1 LHYNQLVHRFTG
13 RIYEVRM
20 PDRRVVI
27 TGMGVISS
35 LGLDVATLWGNLL
48 AGKSG
53 IGPIESFDT
62 RGFDVRIAGEVRDF
76 DPLVYMPAR
85 EARRTDRFGQFGLA
99 AAEQALKQSG
109 FKVDDHYADQV
120 GVLVGS
126 GVGGIQTYTREL
138 DHLRNDG
145 PRRVNPFLIP
155 SITVDVP
162 SVLIAL
168 RTGAQGPNYGLSAA
182 CATGAGA
189 IGEAFE
195 IIRRGHAL
203 AMFAGG
209 VEAAV
214 TPIGVAAFDRMH
226 ALSRRNTDPSAAS
239 RPFDRQRDGFV
250 IADGGAVLVL
260 EELDFALQRG
270 AEPLAEI
277 LGYANTSNATH
288 LAAPDVEAR
297 TSARC
302 IQMAIERAGLQPGQ
316 ISYINAH
323 ATSTPAGDIAE
334 TQAIKQAFGPDAY
347 RTPISSTKSMTGHA
361 LGGIGAL
368 EAVICVQALRDRCIP
383 ATINLQNPDPQ
394 CDLDYVP
401 NQPRQARLSAVL
413 SNSFGFGGHNVSLVF
428 GAYPSEF

>member
-1 LHYNQLVHRFTG
+1 MF
-13 RIYEVRM
+13 E
-20 PDRRVVI
+20 RRVVI
-27 TGMGVISS
+27 TGMGVISP
-35 LGLDVATLWGNLL
+35 LGLDVATLWSSLL

-62 RGFDVRIAGEVRDF
+62 RGFDVRIAGEVRGF
-76 DPLVYMPAR
+76 DPLVYMTAR
-85 EARRTDRFGQFGLA
+85 EARRTDRFGQFALA

-109 FKVDDHYADQV
+109 LKVEDNYADQV

-138 DHLRNDG
+138 DHLRSEG

-168 RTGAQGPNYGLSAA
+168 RTGAQGPNFGLSAA

-195 IIRRGHAL
+195 IVRRGHAL
-203 AMFAGG
+203 AMLAGG
-209 VEAAV
+209 AEAAV
-214 TPIGVAAFDRMH
+214 TPIGVAAFDRMR
-226 ALSRRNTDPSAAS
+226 ALSHRNSDPSAAS

-250 IADGGAVLVL
+250 IADGGAVLVI

-277 LGYANTSNATH
+277 LGYANTSDATH
-288 LAAPDVEAR
+288 LAAPDVDAR
-297 TSARC
+297 ASARC
-302 IQMAIERAGLQPGQ
+302 MQLAIERAGLQPGQ

-323 ATSTPAGDIAE
+323 ATSTLSGDIAE
-334 TQAIKQAFGPDAY
+334 TQAIKQAFGSAAY
-347 RTPISSTKSMTGHA
+347 HTPVSSTKSMTGHA
-361 LGGIGAL
+361 LGGVGAL
-368 EAVICVQALRDRCIP
+368 EAVICVQALRNGWIP
-383 ATINLQNPDPQ
+383 ATINLENPDPQ

-401 NQPRQARLSAVL
+401 NQARPARLTTVL
-413 SNSFGFGGHNVSLVF
+413 SNSFGFGGHNVSLVL
-428 GAYPSEF
+428 GAYT

>member
-1 LHYNQLVHRFTG
+1 LINWFIG
-13 RIYEVRM
+13 WFNEVRM
-20 PDRRVVI
+20 SERRVVI
-27 TGMGVISS
+27 TGMGVISP
-35 LGLDVATLWGNLL
+35 LGLDVATMWGNLL

-62 RGFDVRIAGEVRDF
+62 RGFEVRIAGEVRGF
-76 DPLVYMPAR
+76 DPLVFMSSR
-85 EARRTDRFGQFGLA
+85 EARRTDRFGQFALA
-99 AAEQALKQSG
+99 SAEQALRQSG
-109 FKVDDHYADQV
+109 LKIESDFADQV

-138 DHLRNDG
+138 DHLRSEG

-168 RTGAQGPNYGLSAA
+168 RTGAQGPNFGFSAA

-209 VEAAV
+209 AEAAV
-214 TPIGVAAFDRMH
+214 TPIGVAAFDRMR
-226 ALSRRNTDPSAAS
+226 ALSRRNSDPSGAS
-239 RPFDRQRDGFV
+239 RPFDRKRDGFV

-260 EELDFALQRG
+260 EELNFALRRG

-277 LGYANTSNATH
+277 LGYANTSDATH
-288 LAAPDVEAR
+288 LAAPDADAR
-297 TSARC
+297 ASARC
-302 IQMAIERAGLQPGQ
+302 MQLAIERAGLRPGQ

-323 ATSTPAGDIAE
+323 ATSTPSGDIAE
-334 TQAIKQAFGPDAY
+334 TQAIKQAFGPAAY
-347 RTPISSTKSMTGHA
+347 HTPISSTKSMTGHA
-361 LGGIGAL
+361 LGGVGAL
-368 EAVICVQALRDRCIP
+368 EAVICVQALRNDWIP
-383 ATINLQNPDPQ
+383 ATINLENPDPQ

-401 NQPRQARLSAVL
+401 NQARPARLSTVL
-413 SNSFGFGGHNVSLVF
+413 SNSFGFGGHNVSLVL
-428 GAYPSEF
+428 GKYLPV